1 MSTDET
7 GSRRYVLAVRTTDAS
22 GYPLVA
28 INTIATDAGLH
39 PDLVIRLIALGAIE
53 AAGGTRTA
61 PLFPADTA
69 ARLARIVRL
78 RRDLGLNYAGAL
90 LATDLLSRI
99 EALEDI
105 LERLDALP
113 ARPPSP
119 ARPMSPVA
127 VVTRRRG

>member
-1 MSTDET
+1 MTTDET

-22 GYPLVA
+22 GYPLVEIDA
-28 INTIATDAGLH
+28 IATDSGLH
-39 PDLVIRLIALGAIE
+39 PDLVVRLIALGAVE
-53 AAGGTRTA
+53 AAGGTRSA

-105 LERLDALP
+105 LEGLDALP
-113 ARPPSP
+113 ARPASP
-119 ARPMSPVA
+119 ARPTSSVGI
-127 VVTRRRG
+127 VIRRRR